1 MEVWLILG
9 RNNNSKFTQKGCAS
23 FKALY
28 EKNPRVP
35 KILGNFVGEAFSF

>member
-1 MEVWLILG
+1 MGV
-9 RNNNSKFTQKGCAS
+9 RNGINKIKITKITQNGCAS

-35 KILGNFVGEAFSF
+35 KILGNFIG